1 MKKTKQTEQREI
13 GRIKLSDTQ
22 DLVVSI
28 VDDQKLDLRV
38 FLNTDS
44 YKGPTKRGI
53 RFYFFDDN
61 WPEFLIFSMKNEL
74 NGKLSMILGLWTIIF
89 CILFPFPMTLIVVI
103 IILFGLAE
111 YFAEEEKKRS
121 ISFIEEEEL
130 PPPISEP
137 KKKTKSKLS
146 EKRRSKTKDDS
157 I

>member
-1 MKKTKQTEQREI
+1 
-13 GRIKLSDTQ
+13 
-22 DLVVSI
+22 
-28 VDDQKLDLRV
+28 
-38 FLNTDS
+38 
-44 YKGPTKRGI
+44 
-53 RFYFFDDN
+53 
-61 WPEFLIFSMKNEL
+61 MKNEL

-89 CILFPFPMTLIVVI
+89 CILFPFPVTLIVVI

-121 ISFIEEEEL
+121 IGFIEEEEL

-146 EKRRSKTKDDS
+146 EKHRPKTKDDS